1 VTDLKKLTSG
11 YGSEMQRHWDQ
22 ILWPG
27 GGSAVVIAVIPVT
40 GTKGSPEVYY
50 RGKSSG
56 WINGVI
62 VNISCWGVEETIPFL
77 MTGGAP

>member
-40 GTKGSPEVYY
+40 GTKGSPVVYY

-62 VNISCWGVEETIPFL
+62 VNKKKTRNLYTVIYL
-77 MTGGAP
+77 RQKR